1 MVIAVVGLAL
11 MVVAFAVPNYLA
23 VRYAVFGGAPGG
35 AAAGGAVAAN
45 SAVGH
50 TGVKK
55 DRLAFA
61 RRGYLWKALS
71 PLLFA
76 ASVILGLGLG
86 GVIGLTLVGL
96 ALLNLVFGLIGWDG
110 YVPGRK

>member
-11 MVVAFAVPNYLA
+11 MVVMFAVPNYLA

-35 AAAGGAVAAN
+35 AEAGGAVTAGAGGRVAA
-45 SAVGH
+45 
-50 TGVKK
+50 KK

-76 ASVILGLGLG
+76 ACVILGLGFG
-86 GVIGLTLVGL
+86 GVIGLSVVGL
-96 ALLNLVFGLIGWDG
+96 ALLNLVWGFIGWDT

>member
-1 MVIAVVGLAL
+1 

-23 VRYAVFGGAPGG
+23 VRYAVFGGAPG
-35 AAAGGAVAAN
+35 AAVAGGAVAAG
-45 SAVGH
+45 AGGR
-50 TGVKK
+50 TAGKK

-76 ASVILGLGLG
+76 ASVILGLGSG
-86 GVIGLTLVGL
+86 GVIGYSLVGL
-96 ALLNLVFGLIGWDG
+96 ALLNLVWGFIGWDS